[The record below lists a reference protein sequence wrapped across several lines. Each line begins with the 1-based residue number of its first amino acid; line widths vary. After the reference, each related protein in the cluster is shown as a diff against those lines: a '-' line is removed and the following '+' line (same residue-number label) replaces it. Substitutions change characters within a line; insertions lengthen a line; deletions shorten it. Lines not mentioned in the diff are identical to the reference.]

1 MKITDN
7 AKNKLMNIISENSS
21 KGIRVYLAGM
31 GWGGPRLG
39 MVLDEPKNNDIVKEI
54 DKIQVF
60 FDKVAFSYAENLT
73 LDNKDDT
80 FFFLN
85 PTYSC

>member
-1 MKITDN
+1 
-7 AKNKLMNIISENSS
+7 
-21 KGIRVYLAGM
+21 
-31 GWGGPRLG
+31 

-60 FDKVAFSYAENLT
+60 FDTLAFSYAENLT
-73 LDNKDDT
+73 LDNQDDN

-85 PTYSC
+85 PTYNC